1 MILGIL
7 LTIVGVIM
15 TAIGGSLRNTWEYQA
30 AKVAKA
36 WGWLDAE
43 EKFYIF
49 IIDAIFV
56 IGIIALILGI
66 IRIVLKVIKK
76 SSGGGKRGFS
86 APKITINVPNFTAP
100 KKFACANCGTEVA
113 ENMAFCP
120 NCGCAEK
127 RELGAPV
134 QQQTLAFCPNC
145 GSAVNP
151 GEAFCPRC
159 GTKV

>member
-7 LTIVGVIM
+7 LTIVGIIM
-15 TAIGGSLRNTWEYQA
+15 TAIGGSWRNTWEYQ
-30 AKVAKA
+30 VAKA
-36 WGWLDAE
+36 WGYKGE
-43 EKFYIF
+43 EMI
-49 IIDAIFV
+49 IIDAVFT
-56 IGIIALILGI
+56 IGIIALIVGI
-66 IRIVLKVIKK
+66 LLIVLKVIKK

-86 APKITINVPNFTAP
+86 APKITINIPNFTAP
-100 KKFACANCGTEVA
+100 KKFVCANCGTEVA
-113 ENMAFCP
+113 ENMSFCP